1 MMAEPKS
8 LSIMRDVDA
17 PCSPVD
23 APCSPAS
30 NKRAPTDCLVTL
42 TDCLV
47 PCLSTAGCVVCG
59 PWCVAPCSTLCRT
72 ATCGCSDGCCLRAI
86 RCQDGCQNRLASYRY
101 QYCPSDANGLP
112 SCCVCPCG
120 PCACCLSCTVFLL
133 GQLDAVS
140 IADPEIDRQRW
151 FGDTFWIGGKLAVAS
166 TAEVHRRL
174 LGPMDRGFY
183 IGKPNVRPTAM
194 SPSYPGERLFPLAL
208 ASGEGAP
215 GNNGAHASFRKQ
227 FFRYL
232 MNDGTRARAA
242 PTEPLVAA
250 ALQAVRAAAAESGG
264 EMSAALRAATQLY
277 MARTIFWAVFQ
288 VDLGP
293 ESSVECRAAIWAMS
307 VINAVVLPYI
317 VGLQSAPQL
326 ETLHALM
333 LGCPALAEYEVDPA
347 LPMCPDKGR
356 FVDQVLPVVYIAA
369 LQGVPSLAA
378 ALLADSHGEKAARVD
393 GGAAADGGCP
403 HADSWRA
410 GGLPFADSWRKGL
423 PRDFALPFGDR
434 DRMRLVVLETAR
446 LNPPVPETVAV
457 SYEPEEFQIGGLGR
471 RAFPPGCPVLLS
483 YANVALDEAVYPRPR
498 TFAPYERASALW
510 GPEASF
516 VGYNGV
522 GDRGDRLCPG
532 RDLSIDIL
540 INLLEAVRGPAA

>member
-208 ASGEGAP
+208 ASGDGAP
-215 GNNGAHASFRKQ
+215 GNNGA
-227 FFRYL
+227 
-232 MNDGTRARAA
+232 
-242 PTEPLVAA
+242 
-250 ALQAVRAAAAESGG
+250 
-264 EMSAALRAATQLY
+264 
-277 MARTIFWAVFQ
+277 
-288 VDLGP
+288 
-293 ESSVECRAAIWAMS
+293 C
-307 VINAVVLPYI
+307 
-317 VGLQSAPQL
+317 
-326 ETLHALM
+326 
-333 LGCPALAEYEVDPA
+333 LA
-347 LPMCPDKGR
+347 
-356 FVDQVLPVVYIAA
+356 
-369 LQGVPSLAA
+369 
-378 ALLADSHGEKAARVD
+378 H
-393 GGAAADGGCP
+393 
-403 HADSWRA
+403 
-410 GGLPFADSWRKGL
+410 
-423 PRDFALPFGDR
+423 
-434 DRMRLVVLETAR
+434 
-446 LNPPVPETVAV
+446 
-457 SYEPEEFQIGGLGR
+457 
-471 RAFPPGCPVLLS
+471 
-483 YANVALDEAVYPRPR
+483 PRPR
-498 TFAPYERASALW
+498 HAHDTFHDASTTR
-510 GPEASF
+510 PQ
-516 VGYNGV
+516 
-522 GDRGDRLCPG
+522 
-532 RDLSIDIL
+532 
-540 INLLEAVRGPAA
+540 VRTPRSESSSSAT